1 MLTSQ
6 KILIIGGSGSLGHKL
21 TSEYINTNQIY
32 IYSRDESKHWNM
44 SLEFNKHPNLN
55 FIIGNINDENK
66 ITQTLLRYNF
76 NIIILAAAMKHI
88 EKCETAPD
96 ECISTNLVGT
106 QSLLNSVENNK
117 HLLTDLNSICY
128 ISTDKACNP
137 ISVYGLSKAL
147 SERLII
153 EKSRHLLNI
162 KLVIVRY
169 GNILNSNGSL
179 LQILHKIGKTPE
191 IKHYT
196 LTDENMTRFL
206 MNLQQSVKL
215 IEYAIINGQ
224 NGDIIIPKL
233 KSCYI
238 KDIFEIFSNLY
249 NKPVKIGVI
258 RPGEKLV
265 ESLINGTE
273 QKRIVNT
280 GDYLT
285 IKCENEISNNNNDN
299 NNNNNDNNDN
309 NDNKIDKE
317 YNSNANLINKQQ
329 LIEYLD
335 NLGLLNID

>member
-1 MLTSQ
+1 MLTNQ

-44 SLEFNKHPNLN
+44 SLEFNKHSNLN

-117 HLLTDLNSICY
+117 HLLTNLNTICY

-137 ISVYGLSKAL
+137 ISTYGLSKAL

-169 GNILNSNGSL
+169 GNILNSNGSI
-179 LQILHKIGKTPE
+179 LQILHKIGKIPE
-191 IKHYT
+191 IEHYT

-206 MNLQQSVKL
+206 MTLQQSVKL
-215 IEYAIINGQ
+215 IEYAITNGQ
-224 NGDIIIPKL
+224 TGDIIIPKL

-238 KDIFEIFSNLY
+238 KDIFDIFSNLY
-249 NKPVKIGVI
+249 NKPVKIDGI
-258 RPGEKLV
+258 RLGEKLV
-265 ESLINGTE
+265 ESLINETE
-273 QKRIVNT
+273 QMRLFNT

-285 IKCENEISNNNNDN
+285 IKCDNEI
-299 NNNNNDNNDN
+299 DN
-309 NDNKIDKE
+309 NDNKIEKE
-317 YNSNANLINKQQ
+317 YNSNTNLINKQQ

-335 NLGLLNID
+335 NLGLLNINTKLIFSAY